1 MMIKK
6 MINKLSNIISNLK
19 INTYKFVDNKFVV
32 QKTSSALVMKS
43 LIQITSELENRNINY
58 KIDSEYNICILD

>member
-1 MMIKK
+1 MTKK

-19 INTYKFVDNKFVV
+19 ISTYKFVDNKFVV